1 VSTLNRPVSIHHSLI
16 NSFLP
21 VNPGELTNP
30 NQQLHIINMASATV
44 QTNYGHCDT
53 FFVEGYEDTDGIFA
67 RAAAERERARAISK
81 VQQRHMAA
89 NLSDQ
94 TSKLYLND
102 VLDHME
108 IMEVRSSDS
117 SSLLCIC

>member
-1 VSTLNRPVSIHHSLI
+1 VSTLKQPVFIHHSLI

-21 VNPGELTNP
+21 VNPGELTNLQ
-30 NQQLHIINMASATV
+30 QQLHIINMASSTV

-81 VQQRHMAA
+81 VQQKHIAA
-89 NLSDQ
+89 NLSHQ

-108 IMEVRSSDS
+108 VMEVRSSDS
-117 SSLLCIC
+117 SSI